1 MTRQRLSSV
10 PSRAPVLWSYL
21 WFEGG
26 ELSIL
31 HIEPFKSW
39 SAWVWMLQ
47 ARDSDLVILGPNA
60 MNPEM
65 PVPSRIIGRDK
76 MSDLVFRLGE
86 TCRGLV
92 KTGWMKAYILS
103 EHLGFTCMGYPG
115 QGHAHVNRDGFD
127 FGAKRGSITALDEGE
142 VLVAHHFDRQP
153 GEVDLQCPIV

>member
-1 MTRQRLSSV
+1 MLNTKEQMSTEIKKYYKDHLIAHISTDDDYNDTYNNSI
-10 PSRAPVLWSYL
+10 SDSDLFWSKIAERISWNKRWDRVSDVDYTKAHIR

-76 MSDLVFRLGE
+76 MSDLVFRLGTKLCE
-86 TCRGLV
+86 L
-92 KTGWMKAYILS
+92 
-103 EHLGFTCMGYPG
+103 
-115 QGHAHVNRDGFD
+115 HV
-127 FGAKRGSITALDEGE
+127 GE
-142 VLVAHHFDRQP
+142 AVTLHEP
-153 GEVDLQCPIV
+153 